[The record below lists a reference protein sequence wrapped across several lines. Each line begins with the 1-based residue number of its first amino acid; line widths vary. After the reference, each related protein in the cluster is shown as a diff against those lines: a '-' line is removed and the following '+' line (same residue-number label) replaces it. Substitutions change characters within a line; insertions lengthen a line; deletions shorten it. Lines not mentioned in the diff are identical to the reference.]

1 MLEVCVNVFG
11 GVEEAGLREE
21 IAQSEEGRN
30 KLKGTPVFVY
40 VTVSINIL
48 VQVL

>member
-1 MLEVCVNVFG
+1 MCAGVFG

-30 KLKGTPVFVY
+30 KLKGV
-40 VTVSINIL
+40 
-48 VQVL
+48 